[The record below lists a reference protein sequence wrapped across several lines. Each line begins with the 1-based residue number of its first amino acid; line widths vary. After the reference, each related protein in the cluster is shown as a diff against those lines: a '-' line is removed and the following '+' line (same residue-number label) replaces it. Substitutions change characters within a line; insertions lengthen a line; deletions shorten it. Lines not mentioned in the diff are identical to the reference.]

1 MLIIIG
7 NYICIFLWR
16 QHDFYIEI
24 PAYHC
29 EISLILL
36 ITSWFMPLLF
46 SCGFFYVIFFSYRF
60 IHVELP
66 FLYIS
71 FFISIYRYFF
81 THSNNFQQKNTYK
94 TSPMNCLIG
103 VYRIIIKIIHD
114 FFLFLPI
121 NPPIIRLPIGITS
134 KIIHKPLS
142 AYNFSLYYF
151 TPSPFSRSL
160 SIISSA

>member
-16 QHDFYIEI
+16 QHDFYIKI

-46 SCGFFYVIFFSYRF
+46 SCGFFYVILFSYRF

-81 THSNNFQQKNTYK
+81 THSKNFQQKT
-94 TSPMNCLIG
+94 PIRRFIMNHLIG
-103 VYRIIIKIIHD
+103 VFRIIIKIIQD
-114 FFLFLPI
+114 FSILLPI
-121 NPPIIRLPIGITS
+121 NPSIIRLPIGITS

-151 TPSPFSRSL
+151 TPSPFSISL